1 MNIHARIGDETQQ
14 QLSPAGWQALTSPKA
29 IALIGASGR
38 ASSVSFTSRLV
49 ETNSSLGFTGELFL
63 VNPSRDEILGL
74 KSWKSVG
81 ALPVAPD
88 IVAINLPDQKVLPA
102 VEEAIA
108 AGAKALMIHSGG
120 FGERGA
126 EGAVREAE
134 LKRIC
139 REAGVAALG
148 PNCLGIMSLSNGVS
162 VSSFK
167 AGTVKPGSVALIS
180 QSGSVAGILMQV
192 AQRHGVSFVAST
204 GNEAV
209 TTAEDLIAYAIED
222 ENTRLI
228 IAFVEALRRPQTL
241 FALAERAHAAGKPIV
256 MLKAGLTEKGGEV
269 SRGHTGALAGSGEI
283 YKQALAQAGII
294 LVEDFDELSQTVE
307 LLMTLKSYP
316 RGVRLGMLGTSGGE
330 LGNVTDLCEAL
341 GVALPAPG
349 EATIAALQQALV
361 LPADVL
367 PRNPVDVGTGFN
379 FAGTYQDRMRGAISA
394 LAQDKSVDVIAIL
407 QGFHKDS
414 DKIELS
420 LNNEI
425 MSAAAKEAALVGKPV
440 IAISTQ
446 SGRADPV
453 ITGLLREAG
462 IPALE
467 GTREALRAVGHLG
480 KFLGM
485 GPGSTLKRAPLD
497 WPVDIAVWDNGMAAQ
512 ADLFPALAKVG
523 VPVTEVF
530 AVTDEA
536 KAECAVDD
544 LGLAVMKI
552 DTARVVHKSDIGGVA
567 LGVTSDRAAQT
578 YIDLIKC
585 ISPPVGSAAGEGVIV
600 AEQLSNGVEFYIGAK
615 LDETFGP
622 VVVCGI
628 GGRMLEL
635 LGRTALL
642 VTPFDKGDALDAIA
656 RSGALPFLSGYRG
669 GPVADLD
676 GLAETVVKVGQIAQS
691 IGDRLDVLDLN
702 PVIVTADRP
711 AGVVADARLILR
723 LE

>member
-14 QLSPAGWQALTSPKA
+14 LSHAGWQALTNPKA
-29 IALIGASGR
+29 IALVGASGR

-49 ETNSSLGFTGELFL
+49 ETNAGLGFSGELFL
-63 VNPSRDEILGL
+63 VNPSRDEIFGL
-74 KSWKSVG
+74 KSWKSV
-81 ALPVAPD
+81 ADLPVAPD
-88 IVAINLPDQKVLPA
+88 IVAINLPDHKVLPA
-102 VEEAIA
+102 VQEAIA

-126 EGAVREAE
+126 EGAMREAE
-134 LKRIC
+134 LKRLC

-148 PNCLGIMSLSNGVS
+148 PNCLGIMSLSNRAS

-167 AGTVKPGSVALIS
+167 AGTVKAGSVALIS

-222 ENTRLI
+222 DQTRLI

-241 FALAERAHAAGKPIV
+241 FAIAERAHAAGKPII

-341 GVALPAPG
+341 DVALPAPG
-349 EATIAALQQALV
+349 ATTLADLQQALV
-361 LPADVL
+361 LPSDVV

-394 LAQDKSVDVIAIL
+394 LAQDPSIDMIAIL

-414 DKIELS
+414 DKIEMS

-425 MSAAAKEAALVGKPV
+425 MSAAAREAELVGKPI

-446 SGRADPV
+446 SGRADPA
-453 ITGLLREAG
+453 ITGLLRDAG

-480 KFLGM
+480 KFLAHAARPATVSG
-485 GPGSTLKRAPLD
+485 AVD
-497 WPVDIAVWDNGMAAQ
+497 WPIDLPVWDNGMAAQ
-512 ADLFPALAKVG
+512 AHLFPALAALG
-523 VPVTEVF
+523 VPVTACS
-530 AVTDEA
+530 AVNSGEA
-536 KAECAVDD
+536 ARVAVET

-552 DTARVVHKSDIGGVA
+552 DTSRVVHKSDAGGVA
-567 LGVTSDRAAQT
+567 LGVTPERATEVFTRLVAA
-578 YIDLIKC
+578 
-585 ISPPVGSAAGEGVIV
+585 ISPPIGSIAGEGVMV
-600 AEQLSNGVEFYIGAK
+600 AEQLQDGVEFYIGAK
-615 LDETFGP
+615 LDATFGP
-622 VVVCGI
+622 VVVCGM

-642 VTPFDKGDALDAIA
+642 VTPFNKADALDAIA
-656 RSGALPFLSGYRG
+656 RSGAVPFLSGFRG

-676 GLAETVVKVGQIAQS
+676 GLAEIIVKVGQIAQS
-691 IGDRLDVLDLN
+691 IGTRLDVLDLN
-702 PVIVTADRP
+702 PVIVTAERP